1 MRDNMGRFYIDL
13 DNEQLVDA
21 DGELG
26 SIDFYDKMDF
36 YELNEFLNKQEME
49 KLDYKRQLK
58 NLKYK
63 IRRLI
68 DE

>member
-1 MRDNMGRFYIDL
+1 MGRFYIDL

-21 DGELG
+21 DGELD
-26 SIDFYDKMDF
+26 SIDFYDKIDF